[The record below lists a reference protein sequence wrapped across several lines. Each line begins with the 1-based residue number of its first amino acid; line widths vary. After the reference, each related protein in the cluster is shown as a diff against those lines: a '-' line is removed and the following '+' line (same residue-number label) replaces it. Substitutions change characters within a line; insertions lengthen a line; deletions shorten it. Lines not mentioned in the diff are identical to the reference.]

1 MSLIGALIAYRYEV
15 TQEML
20 GDGIFDVYRGTD
32 RQRNRTVKL
41 RILRSNL
48 AKDSDFLAEIKDLT
62 AAHAEIQHPG
72 MERIYEM
79 VPHEDSWVLISE
91 YEEGAVLEDRLRRLT
106 TFSVPAGLAIIIS
119 TCEALAGCHEA
130 GLVHG
135 DISART
141 LYSKQTDGVK
151 LMCAGFWRAYAQNAY
166 SARQA
171 LPSMAPYLAPE
182 ISEGEMPS
190 VQSDIYAV
198 GVLLFRIL
206 TGRFPYLG
214 DTPAGLAH
222 QHAMALPPSLRKSL
236 PSAPQALDEVVLRC
250 LAKHP
255 DDRYESVPDLLRDL
269 RQIQD
274 GLRFGRK
281 APVAVP
287 AAEKTEAASR
297 TRKSPAPVK
306 VTAVKADTN
315 EPEAL
320 PDQDEQGARK
330 KLRRSE
336 DGVPRWLAF
345 LAFLGV
351 LMVAFT
357 IAYWAYVNLSAP
369 PTQKVPDLVGQTVQD
384 AVAVLNGQGLTMT
397 VAEKASEKPKGVIL
411 SLDPAPGEDVRSSF
425 PIKAVVSA
433 GSADVVVPD
442 VRGRSLDEAK
452 TLLATLDLKVSEDFN
467 YVRDSD
473 LPVNQVVDQAPAPR
487 QKTRRLST
495 IRLTINSLSADDVLN
510 RRQGEWYTYSLEIP
524 LPAQDSN
531 SDMLVRIDMLDEDG
545 VTKIHE
551 GYHRPEEVMG
561 VKVNGKGSPVTFT
574 VYVNNELYDQIE
586 KSVSSPQTGESRR

>member
-1 MSLIGALIAYRYEV
+1 MSLIGTLVAFRYEL
-15 TQEML
+15 TQEL
-20 GDGIFDVYRGTD
+20 VGDGIFDVFKGID
-32 RQRNRTVKL
+32 RQRNRPVKL
-41 RILRSNL
+41 RLLRPNL
-48 AKDSDFLAEIKDLT
+48 AKDPDFLGEMKDL
-62 AAHAEIQHPG
+62 AESHAEVQHPS

-79 VPHEDSWVLISE
+79 VPHEETWVLVSE
-91 YEEGAVLEDRLRRLT
+91 FEEGAVLEDRLRRLT
-106 TFSVPAGLAIIIS
+106 TFSVPAGLGIIVS
-119 TCEALAGCHEA
+119 TCEALVGCHDA

-222 QHAMALPPSLRKSL
+222 QHASALPPSLRKSL

-255 DDRYESVPDLLRDL
+255 DDRYQTVNDLLRDL
-269 RQIQD
+269 RLIQD

-281 APVAVP
+281 APVTPIGDKEESAVG
-287 AAEKTEAASR
+287 R
-297 TRKSPAPVK
+297 TKRAPSPVK
-306 VTAVKADTN
+306 VVPIKA
-315 EPEAL
+315 EAAL
-320 PDQDEQGARK
+320 PDEADEAEEPEVRK
-330 KLRRSE
+330 KSKRSE

-384 AVAVLNGQGLTMT
+384 AVAVLNTQGLTMT

-452 TLLATLDLKVSEDFN
+452 TLLATLDLKVSEDYQ
-467 YVRDSD
+467 YVRDPD
-473 LPVNQVVDQAPAPR
+473 LPVNQVVDQAPSPR

-495 IRLTINSLSADDVLN
+495 VRLTVNSLTAEDVLN
-510 RRQGEWYTYSLEIP
+510 RRQGEWYSYTLEIP

-531 SDMLVRIDMLDEDG
+531 SDMLVRVDVLDEDG
-545 VTKIHE
+545 VTTIHE

-561 VKVNGKGSPVTFT
+561 IKINAKGSPVTFT

-586 KSVSSPQTGESRR
+586 KAISRQAGQ

>member
-1 MSLIGALIAYRYEV
+1 MSLIGTLVAFRYEV
-15 TQEML
+15 TQEL
-20 GDGIFDVYRGTD
+20 VGDGIFDVYKGID
-32 RQRNRTVKL
+32 RQRSRSVKL
-41 RILRSNL
+41 RLLRSNL
-48 AKDSDFLAEIKDLT
+48 AKDPDFLAEIKDL
-62 AAHAEIQHPG
+62 AALHAEIQHPG
-72 MERIYEM
+72 MEKIYEM
-79 VPHEDSWVLISE
+79 VPHEDTWVLVSE

-106 TFSVPAGLAIIIS
+106 TFSVPAGLAIVIS
-119 TCEALAGCHEA
+119 TCEALAGCHDS
-130 GLVHG
+130 GMVHG
-135 DISART
+135 DVSART
-141 LYSKQTDGVK
+141 LYSRQTDGVK

-222 QHAMALPPSLRKSL
+222 QHATALPPSLRKSL
-236 PSAPQALDEVVLRC
+236 PSAPQSLDEVVLRC

-255 DDRYESVPDLLRDL
+255 DDRYESVQELLRDL
-269 RQIQD
+269 RLIQD

-281 APVAVP
+281 APVAPVADKSEGQP
-287 AAEKTEAASR
+287 RSR
-297 TRKSPAPVK
+297 RSPEPVK
-306 VTAVKADTN
+306 VVAVKAESSETQKTD
-315 EPEAL
+315 EPENQA
-320 PDQDEQGARK
+320 DRK
-330 KLRRSE
+330 KSKRSE

-357 IAYWAYVNLSAP
+357 VAYWAYINLSAP

-384 AVAVLNGQGLTMT
+384 AVAVLNSQGLSMT

-411 SLDPAPGEDVRSSF
+411 SLDPAPGEEVRSSF

-467 YVRDSD
+467 YVRDPD
-473 LPVNQVVDQAPAPR
+473 LPVNQVVDQAPSPR

-495 IRLTINSLSADDVLN
+495 VRLTVNSLSADDVLN
-510 RRQGEWYTYSLEIP
+510 RRQGEWYTYTLEIP

-574 VYVNNELYDQIE
+574 VYVNNELYDQVE
-586 KSVSSPQTGESRR
+586 KSVTQPQSEGSRR

>member
-1 MSLIGALIAYRYEV
+1 MSLIGTLVAFRYEV
-15 TQEML
+15 TQEL
-20 GDGIFDVYRGTD
+20 VGDGIFDVFKGID
-32 RQRNRTVKL
+32 RQRNRPVKL
-41 RILRSNL
+41 RILRPNL
-48 AKDSDFLAEIKDLT
+48 AKDQEFVGELKDL
-62 AAHAEIQHPG
+62 AAQHAEIHHPA

-79 VPHEDSWVLISE
+79 VPHEETWVLISE
-91 YEEGAVLEDRLRRLT
+91 HEDGAVLEDRLRRLT

-119 TCEALAGCHEA
+119 TCEALVGCHEA

-190 VQSDIYAV
+190 AQSDIYAV

-222 QHAMALPPSLRKSL
+222 QHATALPPSLRKSL
-236 PSAPQALDEVVLRC
+236 PAGPQALDEVVLRC

-255 DDRYESVPDLLRDL
+255 DDRYESVTDLLRDL
-269 RQIQD
+269 RMIQD

-281 APVAVP
+281 APVAPISDREEGSAVRP
-287 AAEKTEAASR
+287 
-297 TRKSPAPVK
+297 RKGPAPVK
-306 VTAVKADTN
+306 VVAVKTEAPAQEAAV
-315 EPEAL
+315 EPED
-320 PDQDEQGARK
+320 PETRK
-330 KLRRSE
+330 KSRRSE

-357 IAYWAYVNLSAP
+357 IAYWAYVNISAP

-384 AVAVLNGQGLTMT
+384 AVTVLNGQGLTMT
-397 VAEKASEKPKGVIL
+397 VVERASEKPKGVIL
-411 SLDPAPGEDVRSSF
+411 SLDPAPGEDVRSAF

-452 TLLATLDLKVSEDFN
+452 TLLATLDLKVSEDYQ
-467 YVRDSD
+467 YVRDPD
-473 LPVNQVVDQAPAPR
+473 LPVNQVVDQAPSPR

-495 IRLTINSLSADDVLN
+495 IRLTVNSLSSEDVLN
-510 RRQGEWYTYSLEIP
+510 KRQGEWHTFTLEIP
-524 LPAQDSN
+524 LPVQDSN
-531 SDMLVRIDMLDEDG
+531 SDMLVRVDMLDEDG
-545 VTKIHE
+545 VTTIHE

-586 KSVSSPQTGESRR
+586 KTVKAPEGEAAER